1 MIHQKYSLEF
11 GKKEKVLNYACQTYQ
26 LSRPSKV
33 GAVMALIRECQPK
46 TIEEWEQWYFEH
58 AQTDGKKS
66 FKITKASLEELGERL
81 YEKITGVVI
90 PEWQEAFN
98 ALTKEDCY
106 NYIYNLTINRTFDGY
121 LREKSV
127 VNDGLAKVFPNIR
140 FEESPSEL
148 DHAGDIDYL
157 GYVDENKAFGIQIK
171 LSMLQE
177 RIAITTNKAFGIQI
191 KPVTAQS
198 NFGNYSVSERMKA
211 SFDAFTQDYGGSVFI
226 VYSLDGEIANKDVIE
241 EIKQEIERLEK

>member
-1 MIHQKYSLEF
+1 MAKKEIKRYSLEF
-11 GKKEKVLNYACQTYQ
+11 GKKEKVLNYATQTYQ
-26 LSRPSKV
+26 LSRPNKV
-33 GAVMALIRECQPK
+33 GAVMALIRECQPN
-46 TIEEWEQWYFEH
+46 TIQEWEQWYFEN
-58 AQTDGKKS
+58 ATTAGKNT
-66 FKITKASLEELGERL
+66 FKITKESLQELGERL
-81 YEKITGVVI
+81 YEKITEVVI

-127 VNDGLAKVFPNIR
+127 VNDGLAKAFPQVR
-140 FEESPSEL
+140 FEESPPEL

-157 GYVDENKAFGIQIK
+157 GYVTE
-171 LSMLQE
+171 E
-177 RIAITTNKAFGIQI
+177 KAFGIQI

-211 SFDAFTQDYGGSVFI
+211 SFESFKNDFGGNVFI
-226 VYSLDGEIANKDVIE
+226 VFSLAGEIANKQVIDK
-241 EIKQEIERLEK
+241 IQAEIERLER

>member
-1 MIHQKYSLEF
+1 MNNTIINNILS
-11 GKKEKVLNYACQTYQ
+11 NNPQ
-26 LSRPSKV
+26 L
-33 GAVMALIRECQPK
+33 LQ
-46 TIEEWEQWYFEH
+46 
-58 AQTDGKKS
+58 D
-66 FKITKASLEELGERL
+66 LGDRL
-81 YEKITGVVI
+81 YEKITEVVI

-127 VNDGLAKVFPNIR
+127 VNDGLAKAFPQVR
-140 FEESPSEL
+140 FEESPPEL

-157 GYVDENKAFGIQIK
+157 GYVTE
-171 LSMLQE
+171 
-177 RIAITTNKAFGIQI
+177 NKAFGIQI

-211 SFDAFTQDYGGSVFI
+211 SFESFKNDFGGNVFI
-226 VYSLDGEIANKDVIE
+226 VFSLDGEIANKQVIDQ
-241 EIKQEIERLEK
+241 IQTEIERLENIAD